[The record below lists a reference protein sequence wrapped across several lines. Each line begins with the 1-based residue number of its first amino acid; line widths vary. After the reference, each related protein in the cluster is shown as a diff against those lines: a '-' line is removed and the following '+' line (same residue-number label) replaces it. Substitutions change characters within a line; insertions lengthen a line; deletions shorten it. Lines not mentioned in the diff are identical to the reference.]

1 MFVFY
6 MQVSFIQNLV
16 FCVERA
22 YRVPDFGMWERG
34 SKYNNGSTE
43 LHSRSVKRKHT
54 KTFSPHFFFLP
65 YFCFS
70 LYFYHFCSTGQNM
83 SFMQGAAKVLK
94 LLSYIPEIRSV
105 GKM

>member
-54 KTFSPHFFFLP
+54 KTFSPHFFFYLT
-65 YFCFS
+65 FAF
-70 LYFYHFCSTGQNM
+70 LYAFTTFV
-83 SFMQGAAKVLK
+83 VLARICPVCRV
-94 LLSYIPEIRSV
+94 L
-105 GKM
+105 